1 MIKITQIF
9 VRSFVNVEEYTDN
22 VLFDAVQSK
31 VKCSVNDLVLVE
43 TVIGFILYSVYSL
56 TNIDGLVGISLN
68 IVSSVR

>member
-43 TVIGFILYSVYSL
+43 TVIGFVLYSVH
-56 TNIDGLVGISLN
+56 TH
-68 IVSSVR
+68 